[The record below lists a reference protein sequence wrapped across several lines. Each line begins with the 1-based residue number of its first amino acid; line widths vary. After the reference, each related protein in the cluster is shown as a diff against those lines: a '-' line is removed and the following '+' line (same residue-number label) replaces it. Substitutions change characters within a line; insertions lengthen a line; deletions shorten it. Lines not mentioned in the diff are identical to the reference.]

1 MGIFLFSRSVKRYMK
16 ALPLTKQAISQ
27 EMRCLIYLWVSS
39 GVFRRVGITGI
50 SLQPTVFRLHV
61 ALIDF
66 SPSLLKCT
74 INQYSN
80 KSSFIL
86 EKCCFQLSGHGVL
99 WCQCGRK
106 RGDGLHLALGLH
118 PDTTTHTY
126 SINIKCKHNYEQR
139 HITCMVS
146 RSLYGCFF
154 CNQGFQHWTSLM
166 SLLCFLLYTHND
178 NFIVHKANLLER
190 KQWFIRCC
198 VLTRPHI

>member
-1 MGIFLFSRSVKRYMK
+1 MWRSSIL
-16 ALPLTKQAISQ
+16 AP
-27 EMRCLIYLWVSS
+27 RCWSAPSINTVTSLHLYLRNAVSNS
-39 GVFRRVGITGI
+39 VGTE
-50 SLQPTVFRLHV
+50 SW
-61 ALIDF
+61 
-66 SPSLLKCT
+66 C
-74 INQYSN
+74 
-80 KSSFIL
+80 
-86 EKCCFQLSGHGVL
+86 
-99 WCQCGRK
+99 CQCGRK
-106 RGDGLHLALGLH
+106 RGDGLHLALSLH

-126 SINIKCKHNYEQR
+126 SINIKCKHNCEQR